1 MKRHSFVHNIKHA
14 VCVSIAV
21 CMAVYLSTISA
32 AASTTSGSKWGSPTQ
47 KISASAISGTFE
59 TAMGNAVFEINQ
71 QTDVNFSWT
80 DSTSPSWK
88 SYAADYGAT
97 GWEGQSQWNVVLGS
111 TRSAS
116 SKLNTRYLSTG
127 MPFDRLKVVWL
138 HELCH
143 VWGLGHV
150 SGINHVMYQSASDA
164 YLRGGVRTLTS
175 DEKNGIN
182 NLY

>member
-1 MKRHSFVHNIKHA
+1 MQHVSVLQSAWPCISRLFQQQPQRQAAQSGVVRLRRFPLLRYRGHSRPR
-14 VCVSIAV
+14 
-21 CMAVYLSTISA
+21 
-32 AASTTSGSKWGSPTQ
+32 W
-47 KISASAISGTFE
+47 E
-59 TAMGNAVFEINQ
+59 NAVFEINQ

-88 SYAADYGAT
+88 AYAADYGAT